1 MSSLESLPAFVSIID
16 NNLVKL
22 MSLNPNELITPF
34 EDLYPLSFAI
44 SLNRESLT
52 LPLIQK
58 LKSQS
63 LLSETMVVQALDNIL
78 DFSKRNPEDNSYF
91 SIIDELKSSW
101 ELRSLTNE
109 NKSQVLEK
117 LIGLAN
123 LSDET
128 LSQIL
133 FKFENPLSSQTFKK
147 LVIHGRRNLFLNF
160 VGTLET
166 LSLEPSVHETL
177 SLHDLAERGM
187 ADCLPQLYPLI
198 DKLSVEEQITLFSLK
213 NSNNQTFLHSFV
225 LYNPLTQDSYKTIFK
240 GFIEKYKSQI
250 IDSGILNFQDI
261 FGSTVAHNIVENG
274 SSYNGVTDNFVCVCV
289 LKKLKEAGAS
299 FYIKNSQ
306 GKMVITMDKIDK
318 CLLNDLSI

>member
-1 MSSLESLPAFVSIID
+1 
-16 NNLVKL
+16 
-22 MSLNPNELITPF
+22 
-34 EDLYPLSFAI
+34 
-44 SLNRESLT
+44 
-52 LPLIQK
+52 
-58 LKSQS
+58 
-63 LLSETMVVQALDNIL
+63 
-78 DFSKRNPEDNSYF
+78 
-91 SIIDELKSSW
+91 
-101 ELRSLTNE
+101 
-109 NKSQVLEK
+109 
-117 LIGLAN
+117 
-123 LSDET
+123 
-128 LSQIL
+128 
-133 FKFENPLSSQTFKK
+133 
-147 LVIHGRRNLFLNF
+147 VIHGRRNLFLNF

-166 LSLEPSVHETL
+166 LSLEPSVHETLSLEPKVHETL